1 MKEFKVSKE
10 SIIKSQRGRVANNI
24 PRRVTMYMAQQ
35 YGGLKLKE
43 IADEFGLKRT
53 GSIPTTIKK
62 LMVALD
68 GDRKLLRQF
77 NRIKSQYDT

>member
-1 MKEFKVSKE
+1 ML
-10 SIIKSQRGRVANNI
+10 IALLDRLNQLTQSQKNI
-24 PRRVTMYMAQQ
+24 PRWVTMYMAQQ
-35 YGGLKLKE
+35 YGSLKLKE
-43 IADEFGLKRT
+43 IAEEFGLKRT

-68 GDRKLLRQF
+68 GDRNLLRKF

>member
-1 MKEFKVSKE
+1 MC
-10 SIIKSQRGRVANNI
+10 
-24 PRRVTMYMAQQ
+24 MAQQ
-35 YGGLKLKE
+35 YGALQLKE

-53 GSIPTTIKK
+53 GSIPTKIKK

-68 GDRKLLRQF
+68 GDRNLLRKL

>member
-1 MKEFKVSKE
+1 
-10 SIIKSQRGRVANNI
+10 
-24 PRRVTMYMAQQ
+24 MYMAQQ

>member
-1 MKEFKVSKE
+1 
-10 SIIKSQRGRVANNI
+10 
-24 PRRVTMYMAQQ
+24 MYMAQQ

-62 LMVALD
+62 LMMALD
-68 GDRKLLRQF
+68 GDGNLLRKF

>member
-1 MKEFKVSKE
+1 
-10 SIIKSQRGRVANNI
+10 
-24 PRRVTMYMAQQ
+24 MYMAQQ

-62 LMVALD
+62 LRATLD
-68 GDRKLLRQF
+68 GDINLLRKF